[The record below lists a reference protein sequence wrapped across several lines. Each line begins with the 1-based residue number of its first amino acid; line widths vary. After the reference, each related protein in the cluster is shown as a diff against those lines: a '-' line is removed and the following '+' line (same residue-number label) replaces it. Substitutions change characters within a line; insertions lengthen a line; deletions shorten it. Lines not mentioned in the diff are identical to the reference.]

1 MCRIYLSLIVAL
13 FFSFNSYSKQ
23 RQYIYVFDCTQSMD
37 EDYDIWEPANKWLKD
52 DIERKR
58 ENALITIVPFRDNND
73 GIIGP
78 VLKSQV
84 DWSSLK
90 NRFDY
95 LISHPHSKTGICRAW
110 KSAIPLMKPEYE
122 NWFILL
128 TDGEDG
134 YDGSAKV
141 KELMRSWCQFHEGCH
156 GYVVTLS
163 RVAKDALWTDLSNCD
178 DIDIIDGT
186 GHIPVIGS
194 FVKKPMSMLASS
206 PKNFVVGFSEEGEY
220 KGHIECNDPYYD
232 ITLESNTISNE
243 SAKIL
248 VKEKKRPS
256 QNHEIRFSI
265 ISDQEGVKFLK
276 PTFSI
281 FVDTRDLANMNFA
294 ANSGGEYNGGKDD
307 TYDSFLGYPAKD
319 WAYYSIKLENVLN
332 KQAIISNATMDM
344 SVDIPSALKNKIKI
358 FLDDKEID
366 DHFVLNSSNNNSTLL
381 IKVSHDAP
389 EDVFSINITG
399 IGTNIE
405 SVNGELTNTYSAKLI
420 IKHSVSSN
428 PLETLLFFLLV
439 VFVIACLIRI
449 FYSHL
454 RRGVY
459 CGIDYVINGS
469 QEVLVKKRKANRIV
483 ISSKVKKQNWIDW
496 LFNGKTLYNI
506 EPIPEL
512 KSDICFKAARLKRTM
527 RLSCKE
533 NKNYYLDG
541 IKMRKQIL
549 TANEDIEHVI
559 TDKNNIELLTLIVF

>member
-1 MCRIYLSLIVAL
+1 MCRIYLSLFVAF

-37 EDYDIWEPANKWLKD
+37 EDYDIWEPAKKWLKD

-58 ENALITIVPFRDNND
+58 DNALITIVPFRDNND

-78 VLKSQV
+78 VLKSQIV
-84 DWSSLK
+84 WSSLK

-110 KSAIPLMKPEYE
+110 KSATPLMKPEYE

-134 YDGSAKV
+134 YDGSDKV
-141 KELMRSWCQFHEGCH
+141 QDLMRSWCQYHEGCH

-163 RVAKDALWTDLSNCD
+163 KVAKEALWTDLSNCD
-178 DIDIIDGT
+178 DIDIINVTD
-186 GHIPVIGS
+186 HIPVIGS
-194 FVKKPMSMLASS
+194 FIKKPMSMLASS
-206 PKNFVVGFSEEGEY
+206 PKNFVIGFSEEGEF
-220 KGHIECNDPYYD
+220 KGHVNCNDPYYEVS
-232 ITLESNTISNE
+232 LESNLISNE
-243 SAKIL
+243 SAKII

-319 WAYYSIKLENVLN
+319 WACYSIKLENVLN
-332 KQAIISNATMDM
+332 KQAIISNATMDI

-366 DHFVLNSSNNNSTLL
+366 NHFVLNSSNNNSSLL

-389 EDVFSINITG
+389 EDVFNINLTG
-399 IGTNIE
+399 VGHNIE
-405 SVNGELTNTYSAKLI
+405 SVNGEQTNSYNAKLI
-420 IKHSVSSN
+420 VKHSVSWN
-428 PLETLLFFLLV
+428 PLKIFLTILLIIFAITTFFVFCWKNVITRKIMDKQICLV
-439 VFVIACLIRI
+439 PDIYNPIA
-449 FYSHL
+449 
-454 RRGVY
+454 
-459 CGIDYVINGS
+459 
-469 QEVLVKKRKANRIV
+469 EVNNCIKCILTKKRPSGRNGFIHRIYFGPIQYV
-483 ISSKVKKQNWIDW
+483 N
-496 LFNGKTLYNI
+496 
-506 EPIPEL
+506 IPEAM
-512 KSDICFKAARLKRTM
+512 SDIVLKTNYDDDIIA
-527 RLSCKE
+527 K
-533 NKNYYLDG
+533 KNISYDVNNMPLTSN
-541 IKMRKQIL
+541 MIL
-549 TANEDIEHVI
+549 PQGTNVKFEYR
-559 TDKNNIELLTLIVF
+559 NQNINFTIIIN

>member
-1 MCRIYLSLIVAL
+1 MCRIYLSLFVAF

-37 EDYDIWEPANKWLKD
+37 EDYDIWEPAKKWLKD

-58 ENALITIVPFRDNND
+58 DNALITIVPFRDNND

-78 VLKSQV
+78 VLKSQIV
-84 DWSSLK
+84 WSSLK

-194 FVKKPMSMLASS
+194 FIKKPMSMLASS

-319 WAYYSIKLENVLN
+319 WACYSIKLENVLN

-366 DHFVLNSSNNNSTLL
+366 NHFVLNSSNNNSSLL

-389 EDVFSINITG
+389 EDVFNINLTG
-399 IGTNIE
+399 VGHNIE
-405 SVNGELTNTYSAKLI
+405 SVNGEQTNSYNAKLI
-420 IKHSVSSN
+420 VKHSVSWN
-428 PLETLLFFLLV
+428 PLKIFLTILLIIFAITTFFVFCWKNVITRKIMDKQICLV
-439 VFVIACLIRI
+439 PDIYNPLA
-449 FYSHL
+449 
-454 RRGVY
+454 
-459 CGIDYVINGS
+459 
-469 QEVLVKKRKANRIV
+469 EVNNCIKCILTKKRPSGRNGVIHRIYFGPIQYV
-483 ISSKVKKQNWIDW
+483 N
-496 LFNGKTLYNI
+496 
-506 EPIPEL
+506 IPEAM
-512 KSDICFKAARLKRTM
+512 SDIVLKTNYDDDIIA
-527 RLSCKE
+527 K
-533 NKNYYLDG
+533 KNISYDVNNMPLTSN
-541 IKMRKQIL
+541 MIL
-549 TANEDIEHVI
+549 PQGTNVKFEYR
-559 TDKNNIELLTLIVF
+559 NQNINFTIIIN

>member
-1 MCRIYLSLIVAL
+1 MCRIYLSLFVAF

-37 EDYDIWEPANKWLKD
+37 EDYDIWEPAKKWLKD

-58 ENALITIVPFRDNND
+58 DNALITIVPFRDNND

-78 VLKSQV
+78 VLKSQIV
-84 DWSSLK
+84 WSSLK

-194 FVKKPMSMLASS
+194 FIKKPMSMLASS

-319 WAYYSIKLENVLN
+319 WACYSIKLENVLN

-366 DHFVLNSSNNNSTLL
+366 NHFVLNSSNNNSSLL

-389 EDVFSINITG
+389 EDVFNINLTG
-399 IGTNIE
+399 VGYNIE
-405 SVNGELTNTYSAKLI
+405 SVNGEQTNSYNAKLI
-420 IKHSVSSN
+420 VKHSVSWN
-428 PLETLLFFLLV
+428 PLK
-439 VFVIACLIRI
+439 I
-449 FYSHL
+449 F
-454 RRGVY
+454 
-459 CGIDYVINGS
+459 
-469 QEVLVKKRKANRIV
+469 
-483 ISSKVKKQNWIDW
+483 
-496 LFNGKTLYNI
+496 
-506 EPIPEL
+506 
-512 KSDICFKAARLKRTM
+512 
-527 RLSCKE
+527 
-533 NKNYYLDG
+533 
-541 IKMRKQIL
+541 
-549 TANEDIEHVI
+549 
-559 TDKNNIELLTLIVF
+559 

>member
-1 MCRIYLSLIVAL
+1 MCRIYLSLFVAF

-37 EDYDIWEPANKWLKD
+37 EDYDIWEPAKKWLKD

-58 ENALITIVPFRDNND
+58 DNALITIVPFRDNND

-78 VLKSQV
+78 VLKSQIV
-84 DWSSLK
+84 WSSLK

-194 FVKKPMSMLASS
+194 FIKKPMSMLASS

-319 WAYYSIKLENVLN
+319 WACYSIKLENVLN

-366 DHFVLNSSNNNSTLL
+366 NHFVLNSSNNNSSLL

-389 EDVFSINITG
+389 EDVFNINLTG
-399 IGTNIE
+399 VGHNIE
-405 SVNGELTNTYSAKLI
+405 SVNGEQTNSYNAKLI
-420 IKHSVSSN
+420 VKHSVSWN
-428 PLETLLFFLLV
+428 PLKIFLTILLIIFAITTFFVFCWKNVITRKIMDKQICLV
-439 VFVIACLIRI
+439 PDIYNPIA
-449 FYSHL
+449 
-454 RRGVY
+454 
-459 CGIDYVINGS
+459 
-469 QEVLVKKRKANRIV
+469 EVNNCIKCILTKKRPSGRNGFIHRIYFGPIQYV
-483 ISSKVKKQNWIDW
+483 N
-496 LFNGKTLYNI
+496 
-506 EPIPEL
+506 IPEAM
-512 KSDICFKAARLKRTM
+512 SDIVLKTNYDDDIIA
-527 RLSCKE
+527 K
-533 NKNYYLDG
+533 KNISYDVNNMPLTSN
-541 IKMRKQIL
+541 MIL
-549 TANEDIEHVI
+549 PQGTNVKFEYR
-559 TDKNNIELLTLIVF
+559 NQNINFTIIIN

>member
-1 MCRIYLSLIVAL
+1 MYRFLIL
-13 FFSFNSYSKQ
+13 ILTFIFSVNCFSKQ

-37 EDYDIWEPANKWLKD
+37 KDFGIWEPAKKWLKE

-58 ENALITIVPFRDNND
+58 DNALITIVPFRDNND
-73 GIIGP
+73 GVIGP
-78 VLKSQV
+78 ILRSKV
-84 DWSSLK
+84 DWNSLENK
-90 NRFDY
+90 FNT
-95 LISHPHSKTGICRAW
+95 LISSAHSKTGICRAW
-110 KSAIPLMKPEYE
+110 KSATPLMKPEYE

-134 YDGSAKV
+134 YDGSDKV
-141 KELMRSWCQFHEGCH
+141 KELMREWCQYHEGCH

-163 RVAKDALWTDLSNCD
+163 KVAKDALWTDLSNCD

-194 FVKKPMSMLASS
+194 FIKKPMSMLASS

-319 WAYYSIKLENVLN
+319 WACYSIKLENVLN

-344 SVDIPSALKNKIKI
+344 SIDIPSALKNKIKI

-366 DHFVLNSSNNNSTLL
+366 NHFVLNSSNNNSSLL

-389 EDVFSINITG
+389 EDVFNINLTG
-399 IGTNIE
+399 VGYNIE
-405 SVNGELTNTYSAKLI
+405 SVNGEQTNSYNAKLI
-420 IKHSVSSN
+420 VKHSISWN
-428 PLETLLFFLLV
+428 PLKIFLTILLIIFAITTFFVFCWKNVITRKIMDKQICLV
-439 VFVIACLIRI
+439 PDIYNPIA
-449 FYSHL
+449 
-454 RRGVY
+454 
-459 CGIDYVINGS
+459 
-469 QEVLVKKRKANRIV
+469 EVNNCIKCILTKKRPSGRNGFIHRIYFGPIQYV
-483 ISSKVKKQNWIDW
+483 N
-496 LFNGKTLYNI
+496 
-506 EPIPEL
+506 IPEAM
-512 KSDICFKAARLKRTM
+512 SDIVLKTNYDDDIIA
-527 RLSCKE
+527 K
-533 NKNYYLDG
+533 KNISYDVNNMPLTSN
-541 IKMRKQIL
+541 MIL
-549 TANEDIEHVI
+549 PQGTNVKFEYR
-559 TDKNNIELLTLIVF
+559 NQNINFTIIIN

>member
-1 MCRIYLSLIVAL
+1 MCRIYLSLFVAF

-37 EDYDIWEPANKWLKD
+37 EDYDIWEPAKKWLKD

-58 ENALITIVPFRDNND
+58 DNALITIVPFRDNND

-78 VLKSQV
+78 VLKSQIV
-84 DWSSLK
+84 WSSLK

-95 LISHPHSKTGICRAW
+95 LISHPHSKTVICRAW

-194 FVKKPMSMLASS
+194 FIKKPMSMLASS

-294 ANSGGEYNGGKDD
+294 ANSGGEYNGGKDG

-319 WAYYSIKLENVLN
+319 WACYSIKLENVLN

-366 DHFVLNSSNNNSTLL
+366 NHFVLNSSNNNSSLL

-389 EDVFSINITG
+389 EDVFNINLTG
-399 IGTNIE
+399 VGYNIE
-405 SVNGELTNTYSAKLI
+405 SVNGEQTNSYNAKLI
-420 IKHSVSSN
+420 VKHSISWN
-428 PLETLLFFLLV
+428 PLKIFLTILLIIFAITTFFVFCWKNVITRKIMDKQICLV
-439 VFVIACLIRI
+439 PDIYNPIA
-449 FYSHL
+449 
-454 RRGVY
+454 
-459 CGIDYVINGS
+459 
-469 QEVLVKKRKANRIV
+469 EVNNCIKCILTKKRPSGRNGFIHRIYFGPIQYV
-483 ISSKVKKQNWIDW
+483 N
-496 LFNGKTLYNI
+496 
-506 EPIPEL
+506 IPEAM
-512 KSDICFKAARLKRTM
+512 SDIVLKTNYDDDIIA
-527 RLSCKE
+527 K
-533 NKNYYLDG
+533 KNISYDVNNMPLTSN
-541 IKMRKQIL
+541 MIL
-549 TANEDIEHVI
+549 PQGTNVKFEYR
-559 TDKNNIELLTLIVF
+559 NQNINFTIIIN

>member
-1 MCRIYLSLIVAL
+1 MCRIYLSLFVAF

-37 EDYDIWEPANKWLKD
+37 EDYDIWEPAKKWLKD

-58 ENALITIVPFRDNND
+58 DNALITIVPFRDNND

-78 VLKSQV
+78 VLKSKIV
-84 DWSSLK
+84 WSSLK

-194 FVKKPMSMLASS
+194 FIKKPMSMLASS

-319 WAYYSIKLENVLN
+319 WACYSIKLENVLN

-366 DHFVLNSSNNNSTLL
+366 NHFVLNSSNNNSSLL

-389 EDVFSINITG
+389 EDVFNINLTG
-399 IGTNIE
+399 VGHNIE
-405 SVNGELTNTYSAKLI
+405 SVNGEQTNSYNAKLI
-420 IKHSVSSN
+420 VKHSVSWN
-428 PLETLLFFLLV
+428 PLKIFLTILLIIFAITTFFVFCWKNVITRKIMDKQICLV
-439 VFVIACLIRI
+439 PDIYNPIA
-449 FYSHL
+449 
-454 RRGVY
+454 
-459 CGIDYVINGS
+459 
-469 QEVLVKKRKANRIV
+469 EVNNCIKCILTKKRPSGRNGFIHRIYFGPIQYV
-483 ISSKVKKQNWIDW
+483 N
-496 LFNGKTLYNI
+496 
-506 EPIPEL
+506 IPEAM
-512 KSDICFKAARLKRTM
+512 SDIVLKTNYDDDIIA
-527 RLSCKE
+527 K
-533 NKNYYLDG
+533 KNISYDVNNMPLTSN
-541 IKMRKQIL
+541 MIL
-549 TANEDIEHVI
+549 PQGTNVKFEYR
-559 TDKNNIELLTLIVF
+559 NQNINFTIIIN

>member
-1 MCRIYLSLIVAL
+1 MCRIYLSLFVAF

-37 EDYDIWEPANKWLKD
+37 EDYDIWEPAKKWLKD

-58 ENALITIVPFRDNND
+58 DNALITIVPFRDNND

-78 VLKSQV
+78 VLKSQIV
-84 DWSSLK
+84 WSSLK

-194 FVKKPMSMLASS
+194 FIKKPMSMLASS

-319 WAYYSIKLENVLN
+319 WACYSIKLENVLN

-344 SVDIPSALKNKIKI
+344 SVDIPSELKNKIKI

-366 DHFVLNSSNNNSTLL
+366 NHFVLNSSNNNSSLL

-389 EDVFSINITG
+389 EDVFNINLTG
-399 IGTNIE
+399 VGYNIE
-405 SVNGELTNTYSAKLI
+405 SVNGEQTNSYNAKLI
-420 IKHSVSSN
+420 VKHSISWN
-428 PLETLLFFLLV
+428 PLKIFLTILLIIFAITTFFVFCWKNVITRKIMDKQICLV
-439 VFVIACLIRI
+439 PDIYNPIA
-449 FYSHL
+449 
-454 RRGVY
+454 
-459 CGIDYVINGS
+459 
-469 QEVLVKKRKANRIV
+469 EVNNCIKCILTKKRPSGRNGFIHRIYFGPIQYV
-483 ISSKVKKQNWIDW
+483 N
-496 LFNGKTLYNI
+496 
-506 EPIPEL
+506 IPEAM
-512 KSDICFKAARLKRTM
+512 SDIVLKTNYDDDIIA
-527 RLSCKE
+527 K
-533 NKNYYLDG
+533 KNISYDVNNMPLTSN
-541 IKMRKQIL
+541 MIL
-549 TANEDIEHVI
+549 PQGTNVKFEYR
-559 TDKNNIELLTLIVF
+559 NQNINFTIIIN

>member
-1 MCRIYLSLIVAL
+1 MCRIYLSLFVAF

-37 EDYDIWEPANKWLKD
+37 EDYDIWEPAKKWLKD

-58 ENALITIVPFRDNND
+58 DNALITIVPFRDNND

-78 VLKSQV
+78 VLKSQIV
-84 DWSSLK
+84 WSSLK

-194 FVKKPMSMLASS
+194 FIKKPMSMLASS

-319 WAYYSIKLENVLN
+319 WACYSIKLENVLN

-366 DHFVLNSSNNNSTLL
+366 NHFVLNSSNNNSSLL

-389 EDVFSINITG
+389 EDVFNINLTG
-399 IGTNIE
+399 VGHNIE
-405 SVNGELTNTYSAKLI
+405 SVNGEQTNSYNAKLI
-420 IKHSVSSN
+420 VKHSISWN
-428 PLETLLFFLLV
+428 PLKIFLTILLIIFAITTFFVFCWKNVITRKIMDKQICLV
-439 VFVIACLIRI
+439 PDIYNPIA
-449 FYSHL
+449 
-454 RRGVY
+454 
-459 CGIDYVINGS
+459 
-469 QEVLVKKRKANRIV
+469 EVNNCIKCILTKKRPSGRNGFIHRIYFGPIQYV
-483 ISSKVKKQNWIDW
+483 N
-496 LFNGKTLYNI
+496 
-506 EPIPEL
+506 IPEAM
-512 KSDICFKAARLKRTM
+512 SDIVLKTNYDDDIIA
-527 RLSCKE
+527 K
-533 NKNYYLDG
+533 KNISYDVNNMPLTSN
-541 IKMRKQIL
+541 MIL
-549 TANEDIEHVI
+549 PQGTNVKFEYR
-559 TDKNNIELLTLIVF
+559 NQNINFTIIIN

>member
-1 MCRIYLSLIVAL
+1 MCRIYLSLFVAF

-37 EDYDIWEPANKWLKD
+37 EDYDIWEPAKKWLKD

-58 ENALITIVPFRDNND
+58 DNALITIVPFRDNND

-78 VLKSQV
+78 VLKSQIV
-84 DWSSLK
+84 WSSLK

-194 FVKKPMSMLASS
+194 FIKKPMSMLASS

-319 WAYYSIKLENVLN
+319 WACYSIKLENVLN

-344 SVDIPSALKNKIKI
+344 SIDIPSALKNKIKI

-366 DHFVLNSSNNNSTLL
+366 NHFVLNSSNNNSSLL

-389 EDVFSINITG
+389 EDVFNINLTG
-399 IGTNIE
+399 VGHNIE
-405 SVNGELTNTYSAKLI
+405 SVNGEQTNSYNAKLI
-420 IKHSVSSN
+420 VKHSVSWN
-428 PLETLLFFLLV
+428 PLKIFLTILLIIFAITTFFVFCWKNVITRKIMDKQICLV
-439 VFVIACLIRI
+439 PDIYNPIA
-449 FYSHL
+449 
-454 RRGVY
+454 
-459 CGIDYVINGS
+459 
-469 QEVLVKKRKANRIV
+469 EVNNCIKCILTKKRPSGRNGFIHRIYFGPIQYV
-483 ISSKVKKQNWIDW
+483 N
-496 LFNGKTLYNI
+496 
-506 EPIPEL
+506 IPEAM
-512 KSDICFKAARLKRTM
+512 SDIVLKTNYDDDIIA
-527 RLSCKE
+527 K
-533 NKNYYLDG
+533 KNISYDVNNMPLTSN
-541 IKMRKQIL
+541 MIL
-549 TANEDIEHVI
+549 PQGTNVKFEYR
-559 TDKNNIELLTLIVF
+559 NQNINFTIIIN

>member
-1 MCRIYLSLIVAL
+1 MCRIYLSLFVAF

-37 EDYDIWEPANKWLKD
+37 EDYDIWEPAKKWLKD

-58 ENALITIVPFRDNND
+58 DNALITIVPFRDNND

-78 VLKSQV
+78 VLKSQIV
-84 DWSSLK
+84 WSSLK

-110 KSAIPLMKPEYE
+110 KSATPLMKPEYE

-134 YDGSAKV
+134 YDGSDKV
-141 KELMRSWCQFHEGCH
+141 KDLMRSWCQYHEGCH

-163 RVAKDALWTDLSNCD
+163 KVAKEALWTDLSNCD
-178 DIDIIDGT
+178 DIDIINVTD
-186 GHIPVIGS
+186 HIPVIGS
-194 FVKKPMSMLASS
+194 FIKKPMSMLASS
-206 PKNFVVGFSEEGEY
+206 PKNFVIGFSEEGEF
-220 KGHIECNDPYYD
+220 KGHVNCNDPYYEVS
-232 ITLESNTISNE
+232 LESNLISNE
-243 SAKIL
+243 SAKII

-319 WAYYSIKLENVLN
+319 WACYSIKLENVLN

-366 DHFVLNSSNNNSTLL
+366 NHFVLNSSNNNSSLL

-389 EDVFSINITG
+389 EDVFNINLTG
-399 IGTNIE
+399 VGHNIE
-405 SVNGELTNTYSAKLI
+405 SVNGEQTNSYNAKLI
-420 IKHSVSSN
+420 VKHSVSWN
-428 PLETLLFFLLV
+428 PLKIFLTILLIIFAITTFFVFCWKNVITRKIMDKQICLV
-439 VFVIACLIRI
+439 PDIYNPIA
-449 FYSHL
+449 
-454 RRGVY
+454 
-459 CGIDYVINGS
+459 
-469 QEVLVKKRKANRIV
+469 EVNNCIKCILTKKRPSGRNGFIHRIYFGPIQYV
-483 ISSKVKKQNWIDW
+483 N
-496 LFNGKTLYNI
+496 
-506 EPIPEL
+506 IPEAM
-512 KSDICFKAARLKRTM
+512 SDIVLKTNYDDDIIA
-527 RLSCKE
+527 K
-533 NKNYYLDG
+533 KNISYDVNNMPLTSN
-541 IKMRKQIL
+541 MIL
-549 TANEDIEHVI
+549 PQGTNVKFEYR
-559 TDKNNIELLTLIVF
+559 NQNINFTIIIN